1 MHNFSLLS
9 STWVE
14 WNDLSHIPASVM
26 TDCPDC
32 EISFVSDAQSF
43 HLRREGDWWVIDE
56 TDDRRKRYNET
67 AQLSNFALVEK
78 YLLWRW
84 GSFMRIV
91 LGLPLSGPQL
101 FRQGYS
107 GDVSVKPA
115 TSPWR
120 TEITSPVGSA
130 VLSQTDS
137 TIFSHFISR
146 SVDEIAEM
154 AREGFPT

>member
-1 MHNFSLLS
+1 MHDFSLLS
-9 STWVE
+9 CTWVE
-14 WNDLSHIPASVM
+14 WNDLSHIPASVT

-43 HLRREGDWWVIDE
+43 HLP
-56 TDDRRKRYNET
+56 RYDET

-84 GSFMRIV
+84 GSFMRMV

-101 FRQGYS
+101 FKQGYS
-107 GDVSVKPA
+107 SDVSAKPA

-120 TEITSPVGSA
+120 TEITSPIGSA
-130 VLSQTDS
+130 ILSQTDS

-154 AREGFPT
+154 AREGFPN

>member
-1 MHNFSLLS
+1 MHDFSLLS

-14 WNDLSHIPASVM
+14 WNDLSHIPASVT

-43 HLRREGDWWVIDE
+43 HLP
-56 TDDRRKRYNET
+56 RYDET

-84 GSFMRIV
+84 GSFMRMV

-101 FRQGYS
+101 FKQG
-107 GDVSVKPA
+107 
-115 TSPWR
+115 
-120 TEITSPVGSA
+120 
-130 VLSQTDS
+130 
-137 TIFSHFISR
+137 
-146 SVDEIAEM
+146 
-154 AREGFPT
+154 